1 MKVHRILVSLSLI
14 IFLAACATNGIDGP
28 DGDQTRQ
35 WLLSGEPLVADGGPL
50 EPVAEENVL
59 QLDEDMRRFVATATA
74 GSKSARDKVQGLL
87 SAVIGSNG
95 LGITYNPSAS
105 YSAPETF
112 ARREANC
119 LSFTLMMVSMLRH
132 VGVDARFNDVNVP
145 LLSDLRDESTLVF
158 YKHINAIVQFSEQ
171 HRAVLDLNMEEY
183 DTTYTQVEIDDDS
196 AVAQYYNNRAMELLQ
211 QGQPRAAFPYLAK
224 AIALDPNQSY
234 LWSNLGSLYQRAG
247 KLQPARAAFELALSE
262 DHRDLVAMSNA
273 ARLYA
278 TLGDTKRAAELSDR
292 VVRFR
297 AANPYY
303 RYVLAVNAYIHAD
316 YNAAREELTEAIRLY
331 KEEHRF
337 HFLLGAAYEK
347 LGMREAA
354 EQSMHT
360 ALQLT
365 TDQKQVARYRNK
377 MDRLLTTNRY

>member
-1 MKVHRILVSLSLI
+1 MSSRSLI
-14 IFLAACATNGIDGP
+14 VLLFPILLAACATNGLDGP

-35 WLLSGEPLVADGGPL
+35 WLLSGEPLQAGVPIGVLP
-50 EPVAEENVL
+50 EENVL
-59 QLDEDMRRFVATATA
+59 VLTDEMKDFVARVTA
-74 GSKSARDKVQGLL
+74 GQETPRDKVQAML
-87 SAVIGSNG
+87 SAVIGGNG
-95 LGITYNPSAS
+95 LGIIYNPSAS
-105 YSAPETF
+105 YTAAETYT
-112 ARREANC
+112 RREANC

-171 HRAVLDLNMEEY
+171 HRAVLDLNMQEY
-183 DTTYTQVEIDDDS
+183 DTTYTQEEIGDES
-196 AVAQYYNNRAMELLQ
+196 AAAQYYNNRAMEMLQ
-211 QGQPRAAFPYLAK
+211 QGHSATAFPYLVK
-224 AIALDPNQSY
+224 AIELDPHQSY

-247 KLQPARAAFELALSE
+247 KLEAARAAFELALSE

-278 TLGDTKRAAELSDR
+278 ALGDTERAAELSDR
-292 VVRFR
+292 VARFR

-303 RYVLAVNAYIHAD
+303 RYVLAVNAYLHAD
-316 YNAAREELTEAIRLY
+316 YDAARLELTEAIRLY
-331 KEEHRF
+331 KQEHRF

-354 EQSMHT
+354 EQSLHT
-360 ALQLT
+360 ALELA
-365 TDQKQVARYRNK
+365 TDEKQAARYRNK
-377 MDRLLTTNRY
+377 MDRLLTARF